1 MGRARAAEDRDND
14 TLISHLCPQPE
25 KNSFGVTIRVIY
37 GASQITRGSLTVTF
51 EQLLLLVPLGSRA
64 LESGWL
70 K

>member
-37 GASQITRGSLTVTF
+37 GASR
-51 EQLLLLVPLGSRA
+51 ENLLKLLEVH
-64 LESGWL
+64 
-70 K
+70 